1 MGRGHT
7 DDSNAPATPT
17 ATAASAAGPTAA
29 STADEQFDDFLW
41 DIDLTA
47 RRPRAGPPAQVRPT
61 APQRPAAPQATRLPP
76 PERLPIRQPEPARPQ
91 ASEPAP
97 PPASDPHAHTHP
109 RYRSAQPSAP
119 AEAPR
124 NGRGR
129 FFRPELEPGW
139 RRLAANPYLQ
149 LTAGTL
155 LASATAYLV
164 VVALTR

>member
-1 MGRGHT
+1 MARGHT
-7 DDSNAPATPT
+7 DDLN
-17 ATAASAAGPTAA
+17 ASAAAGASPASAA
-29 STADEQFDDFLW
+29 TADEQFDEFLW

-47 RRPRAGPPAQVRPT
+47 RRPRAAHVDPEQLRPPSVRPT
-61 APQRPAAPQATRLPP
+61 PRLPP
-76 PERLPIRQPEPARPQ
+76 PERLPARQTEPIQPPA
-91 ASEPAP
+91 ADPAP
-97 PPASDPHAHTHP
+97 PLAAAPHAHTHP

-139 RRLAANPYLQ
+139 RRLTANPYLQ

>member
-1 MGRGHT
+1 MARGHT
-7 DDSNAPATPT
+7 DDSNAAAAAAPAAPT
-17 ATAASAAGPTAA
+17 ADSA
-29 STADEQFDDFLW
+29 ADEQFDEFLW

-47 RRPRAGPPAQVRPT
+47 RRPRAARDHREPPHRPS
-61 APQRPAAPQATRLPP
+61 APAASRLPP
-76 PERLPIRQPEPARPQ
+76 PERLPARKPEPTRQPEPVRPPD
-91 ASEPAP
+91 ADLVP
-97 PPASDPHAHTHP
+97 PPASDPHAQTHP

-124 NGRGR
+124 GGRGR

-149 LTAGTL
+149 LVAGTI

>member
-1 MGRGHT
+1 MARGHT
-7 DDSNAPATPT
+7 DDSNAAAAAAPAG
-17 ATAASAAGPTAA
+17 AS
-29 STADEQFDDFLW
+29 ADEQFDEFLW

-47 RRPRAGPPAQVRPT
+47 RRPRAARVHREPPHRPSAPPAS
-61 APQRPAAPQATRLPP
+61 RLPP
-76 PERLPIRQPEPARPQ
+76 PERLPVRKPEPTRQPEPVRPPVDPI
-91 ASEPAP
+91 S

-124 NGRGR
+124 GGRGR

-149 LTAGTL
+149 LVAGTL